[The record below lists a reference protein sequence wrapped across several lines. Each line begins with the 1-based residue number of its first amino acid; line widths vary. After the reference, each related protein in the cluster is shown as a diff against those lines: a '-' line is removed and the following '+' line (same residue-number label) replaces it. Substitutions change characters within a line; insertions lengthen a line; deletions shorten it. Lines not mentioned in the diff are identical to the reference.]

1 MPDSKQTLKVR
12 SFFKKHASELQSL
25 LSDKNFKNN
34 FGEIHGEKSKRIPK
48 ELQEAAIAQPLI
60 MNKQWY
66 YYKYLPPEIILGDDL
81 LETILDLDAKS
92 GPVKEFLIR
101 AIC

>member
-12 SFFKKHASELQSL
+12 TFFKDHYKELQSL
-25 LSDKNFKNN
+25 LLDENFKRN

-48 ELQEAAIAQPLI
+48 ELKEAAISQPLI

-66 YYKYLPPEIILGDDL
+66 YYKHLPPEIILGEDL
-81 LETILDLDAKS
+81 LETILDLETKS
-92 GPVKEFLIR
+92 APIKEYLIR